1 MSVDGMR
8 AEIAAAVFTILSASA
23 SAQSFDE
30 RIAACLAC
38 HGDKGTSQ
46 TPDVPSL
53 GGQPAGYLLIQLYVF
68 REKLRPVPVMNE
80 QTSGF
85 SDDDLRRYSDF
96 IAKLPPPQP
105 DNETADPALMA
116 RGKALVAQHRCG
128 SCHAPDLAG
137 QDQLPRLAGQRE
149 DYLVKSL
156 RAYKSN
162 ERPGYDP
169 AMASVVAPLKDD
181 DLLAL
186 AAYLARLR

>member
-1 MSVDGMR
+1 MR
-8 AEIAAAVFTILSASA
+8 ARIVAAVLTILSTCAG
-23 SAQSFDE
+23 AQSFDE
-30 RIAACLAC
+30 RIATCFAC
-38 HGDKGTSQ
+38 HGDKGASQ
-46 TPDVPSL
+46 TPEVPSL
-53 GGQPAGYLLIQLYVF
+53 GGQPAAYVLIQLYVF

-80 QTSGF
+80 QTGGF
-85 SDDDLRRYSDF
+85 SDDDLRRYSEF

-105 DNETADPALMA
+105 DVAAADPSLAA
-116 RGKALVAQHRCG
+116 RGRALVAQHRCG
-128 SCHAPDLAG
+128 SCHAPDLTG

-149 DYLVKSL
+149 DYLIKSL

-186 AAYLARLR
+186 AAYMARLR

>member
-1 MSVDGMR
+1 MSVGGMR
-8 AEIAAAVFTILSASA
+8 ARIAAAVLTIMSASA
-23 SAQSFDE
+23 AAQSFDE
-30 RIAACLAC
+30 RIAACFAC
-38 HGDKGTSQ
+38 HGEKSASQ

-68 REKLRPVPVMNE
+68 REKLRPLEVMNE

-85 SDDDLRRYSDF
+85 SDDDLRRFSEF
-96 IAKLPPPQP
+96 IARLPPPQP
-105 DNETADPALMA
+105 DIDAADPALTA
-116 RGKALVAQHRCG
+116 RGKTLVAQHRCG
-128 SCHAPDLAG
+128 SCHAPDLSG

-149 DYLVKSL
+149 DYLLKSL

-181 DLLAL
+181 DFVAL